1 MAAPPKER
9 TTDSGIPVAPYF
21 DAPEMP
27 VPVPP
32 PGTYP
37 YTRGIYPEMY
47 RARRWTMRQ
56 YAGFAS
62 AEATNE
68 RFKALL
74 AKGQTGLSVAFDLPT
89 QLGYDA
95 DDPMA
100 AGEVGKVGVSISR
113 LDDMRML
120 FDGIPLGEVT
130 TSMTINAP
138 AAILL
143 LMYQIVGEEQ
153 GADARKLGGTIQNDP
168 LKEYQAR
175 GTYIYPPRPSM
186 RLVTDTF
193 AYCAKHLPQWNPIS
207 ISGYHMREAGC
218 SAAQEIAFTL
228 AERDRL
234 CRGGARGGPGGG
246 RLRAAPLLLLRRAQ
260 RPLRGSGEVPR
271 RPPPLGDDDARAVR
285 RAGQAVAAPPLP
297 HPDVR
302 LHAHRA
308 AAVQQTQLNQ

>member
-9 TTDSGIPVAPYF
+9 TTDSGIPVSPYF
-21 DAPEMP
+21 DAPEIA

-113 LDDMRML
+113 LDDMRIL

-153 GADARKLGGTIQNDP
+153 GADARTLGGTIQNDP
-168 LKEYQAR
+168 LEGVSGARHLHLPAAPVDAPRDGYLRLLREAPAAVEPDQHQRLPHAR
-175 GTYIYPPRPSM
+175 GGLLRRAGD
-186 RLVTDTF
+186 RLH
-193 AYCAKHLPQWNPIS
+193 A
-207 ISGYHMREAGC
+207 R
-218 SAAQEIAFTL
+218 
-228 AERDRL
+228 ERDRL
-234 CRGGARGGPGGG
+234 CRGGSRGGPRGG
-246 RLRAAPLLLLRRAQ
+246 RFRAAPLLLLRRAQ
-260 RPLRGSGEVPR
+260 RSVRGSGEVPR

-285 RAGQAVAAPPLP
+285 RAG
-297 HPDVR
+297 
-302 LHAHRA
+302 
-308 AAVQQTQLNQ
+308 

>member
-9 TTDSGIPVAPYF
+9 TTDSGIPVASYF
-21 DAPEMP
+21 EAPEIP

-113 LDDMRML
+113 LDDMRIL
-120 FDGIPLGEVT
+120 FDGIPLSEVT

-153 GADARKLGGTIQNDP
+153 GADARALGGTIQNDP
-168 LKEYQAR
+168 LEGVSGARHVYLSAAPVDAPRDGYLRVLREASAAVEPDQHQRLPHAR
-175 GTYIYPPRPSM
+175 GGLLRRAGD
-186 RLVTDTF
+186 RLH
-193 AYCAKHLPQWNPIS
+193 AL
-207 ISGYHMREAGC
+207 
-218 SAAQEIAFTL
+218 
-228 AERDRL
+228 ERDCL
-234 CRGGARGGPGGG
+234 CGGGARGGAGGG

-260 RPLRGSGEVPR
+260 RSRSR
-271 RPPPLGDDDARAVR
+271 KWRSS
-285 RAGQAVAAPPLP
+285 APP
-297 HPDVR
+297 
-302 LHAHRA
+302 A
-308 AAVQQTQLNQ
+308 ASGRR

>member
-9 TTDSGIPVAPYF
+9 TTDSGVPVAPYF
-21 DAPEMP
+21 DAPDYP
-27 VPVPP
+27 DVVPP
-32 PGTYP
+32 PGAYP

-68 RFKALL
+68 RFKSLL

-113 LDDMRML
+113 LDDMRIL
-120 FDGIPLGEVT
+120 FDGIPLSDVT

-153 GADARKLGGTIQNDP
+153 GADAKKLGGTIQNDP

-193 AYCAKHLPQWNPIS
+193 AYCAKYLPQWNPIS
-207 ISGYHMREAGC
+207 ISGYHMRE
-218 SAAQEIAFTL
+218 
-228 AERDRL
+228 
-234 CRGGARGGPGGG
+234 
-246 RLRAAPLLLLRRAQ
+246 
-260 RPLRGSGEVPR
+260 
-271 RPPPLGDDDARAVR
+271 
-285 RAGQAVAAPPLP
+285 
-297 HPDVR
+297 
-302 LHAHRA
+302 
-308 AAVQQTQLNQ
+308 